1 MCGRYYIDDK
11 MISNLAVQFPEIRRA
26 VSDLKPEQ
34 NGKINLVPG
43 MAAPVLY
50 CSGGRTVC
58 HPMIWGFPDAH
69 NSGSLVI
76 NARAE
81 TLMEKPMF
89 SDAARF
95 HRCAVPA
102 AGFYEWTA
110 QKEQVSYTWEKI
122 PEIFLGAVFRMIRGS
137 LRFVIV
143 TREANASVRDVHGRM
158 PLVLD
163 LRDAI
168 RWLGWQKEAAEVLNQ
183 ELPQMKEHRA
193 AGMSQL
199 SFL

>member
-1 MCGRYYIDDK
+1 MCGKYFINQELLYDLRK
-11 MISNLAVQFPEIRRA
+11 QFSEIGTA
-26 VSDLKPEQ
+26 DSGLLPGDTEKTD
-34 NGKINLVPG
+34 IVPG
-43 MAAPVLY
+43 MDVPVLY
-50 CSGGRTVC
+50 RSGGQTVC
-58 HPMIWGFPDAH
+58 SPMTWGFPDH
-69 NSGSLVI
+69 HESGQLVI

-81 TLMEKPMF
+81 TLTEKPMF
-89 SDAARF
+89 RDAAQF

-110 QKEQVSYTWEKI
+110 QKEQVSYSRNGVPVI
-122 PEIFLGAVFRMIRGS
+122 YLGAVFRMIRDS
-137 LRFVIV
+137 FRFVII

-168 RWLGWQKEAAEVLNQ
+168 RWLGRQKEAAEVLNQ

-193 AGMSQL
+193 AGMRQL